1 MNALNSTCSNVTS
14 VLIFQAVKS
23 STTVVSSGV
32 TGKRRPLSAHVSQP
46 MPRSKPPPAF
56 NTSKA
61 KRQLDVIEKDL
72 KLTTKALQ
80 DRLGISKQG
89 FVWMEVSR
97 HNESSYTLW
106 ILNTRRFLKH
116 CLEDYKAPDKIFNWK
131 ELSLRQPIGN
141 ICWME
146 SYESCRE
153 TVIGDHAGCFHAWHD
168 AKNIATRYF
177 QFTRTIAMVHCT
189 MAMLKMWF
197 RLAVLLCAE

>member
-1 MNALNSTCSNVTS
+1 MFQVENFSCKIHCNVFYNLPQHFAKVSALNALNITCSSNVAS

-46 MPRSKPPPAF
+46 MPLSKPPPAF

-89 FVWMEVSR
+89 FV
-97 HNESSYTLW
+97 
-106 ILNTRRFLKH
+106 
-116 CLEDYKAPDKIFNWK
+116 
-131 ELSLRQPIGN
+131 
-141 ICWME
+141 
-146 SYESCRE
+146 
-153 TVIGDHAGCFHAWHD
+153 
-168 AKNIATRYF
+168 
-177 QFTRTIAMVHCT
+177 
-189 MAMLKMWF
+189 
-197 RLAVLLCAE
+197 